1 MIVAVFYGGRSCEHD
16 VSVITGVQAAGLLHG
31 HEVIPVYVDRDGKWL
46 FVKDYDDLRAYSKGT
61 VKGKPVFLKPGDPY
75 LYIGRGKRFIKPDVA
90 LLCNHG
96 AGGED
101 GTLQGA
107 LQLSGI
113 AYTGSGVAGS
123 AAGMDKRMSK
133 RLFALA
139 GLPVVNY
146 IEADRYRYEN
156 ELKSLVGEAKAL
168 GYPLIVK
175 PASLGSSI
183 GVRIVQN
190 GKEFISALNV
200 AFEWDNAVIAEKALE
215 DFTELNCAVVGGN
228 GKFAVSEP
236 EKPFSSGGF
245 LSYRDK
251 YEGGGFKGEG
261 SGRQFPA
268 NIDGKLRAQVRLNAA
283 KAFKS
288 VAAGGIA
295 RVDFLYDNAQGNLY
309 VNEINTIPGSLALYL
324 FPHGLSFESM
334 SSLVESDGAPV
345 KTEES
350 AGPTKFGGGSA
361 DVLNELLRLAVS
373 ERDAR
378 ESLKYRFV
386 SPAAHGKGI

>member
-1 MIVAVFYGGRSCEHD
+1 MVVAVFYGGRSCEHD
-16 VSVITGVQAAGLLHG
+16 VSVITGVQAAGLLKG
-31 HEVIPVYVDRDGKWL
+31 HEVIPVYVDRDGRWL

-61 VKGKPVFLKPGDPY
+61 VKGRPVFLKPGDPY
-75 LYIGRGKRFIKPDVA
+75 LYIGKGKRFKKPDAA

-123 AAGMDKRMSK
+123 ALGMDKRLSK
-133 RLFALA
+133 RLFAAA
-139 GLPVVNY
+139 GLSVVDY

-156 ELKSLVGEAKAL
+156 ELKSLVAEAKAL

-183 GVRIVQN
+183 GVRIVRSC
-190 GKEFISALNV
+190 KEFISALNV
-200 AFEWDNAVIAEKALE
+200 AFEWDNAVIAEKALQ

-228 GKFAVSEP
+228 GKYAVSEP

-245 LSYRDK
+245 LSYTDK
-251 YEGGGFKGEG
+251 YEGGGFKGSG

-268 NIDGKLRAQVRLNAA
+268 DIDEKLRSQVRLNAA
-283 KAFKS
+283 RAFRA

-295 RVDFLYDNAQGNLY
+295 RVDFLYDNAESKLY

-324 FPHGLSFESM
+324 FPKGLSFESL
-334 SSLVESDGAPV
+334 SSLSESQEKPEAA
-345 KTEES
+345 EET
-350 AGPTKFGGGSA
+350 AGPVKFGGGSA
-361 DVLNELLRLAVS
+361 DTLDALLRLAVS

-378 ESLKYRFV
+378 ENLRFRFV
-386 SPAAHGKGI
+386 SPAAHGKGV